1 MTSKKVKIVHEI
13 EKCIGCGACVSVCE
27 KFWEMKG
34 DKSHLKGSKE
44 TGKNWVLELEE
55 REIGC
60 NKEAAEICPVDCIKV
75 KK

>member
-1 MTSKKVKIVHEI
+1 MKQKNIKIVHEA

-27 KFWEMKG
+27 KFWQMK
-34 DKSHLKGSKE
+34 DNKSHLKGSKQS
-44 TGKNWVLELEE
+44 GKNWVLEISE

-60 NKEAAEICPVDCIKV
+60 NEEAAEICPVDCIKI